1 MPINESADVNAKNNI
16 GETPLAK
23 AALSWSRSA
32 KEIVELLI
40 SKGADVNAKN
50 VDGETPFD
58 WFINTE
64 TDDLLRKLGAKTGEV
79 LNRRTPRQL
88 N

>member
-1 MPINESADVNAKNNI
+1 M
-16 GETPLAK
+16 
-23 AALSWSRSA
+23 
-32 KEIVELLI
+32 
-40 SKGADVNAKN
+40 N
-50 VDGETPFD
+50 VKDEDGKTPFD